1 MSLYVQVDGADGC
14 GKSSQSTALVEWL
27 RAQSRT
33 VLHVREPGSTPVGE
47 ALRLLLLSPSTG
59 HLQPVTEALLF
70 AAARA
75 ELVAQ
80 QIAPARAR
88 GECVVAERGYLS
100 TVVYQAL
107 ATAPGLDVDWVFDLT
122 RRVHGPCLPDLVLV
136 LDVATDVAAARR
148 AHRRQD
154 RIEARPAAYHE
165 RVRAGFRRAA
175 ALEPRARLID
185 ADRPFD
191 VVQAELRAAVA
202 RLLP

>member
-1 MSLYVQVDGADGC
+1 VSLYVQVDGADGC

-27 RAQSRT
+27 RAQSRA

-136 LDVATDVAAARR
+136 LDVAADVAAARR
-148 AHRRQD
+148 AHRQQD

-175 ALEPRARLID
+175 ALEQRALLVD
-185 ADRPFD
+185 AGRPFD